1 MASSRLLHNKEGMMP
16 AKKTQ
21 NSSSPIPQQ
30 KEFFVGVEIAGT
42 SDLIQSAFS
51 QKTIE
56 EMLRKHMGFSVH
68 KEPKKPRDLIERAII
83 RNVKGDVCIPV
94 MAIKKGMLT
103 ASLPIK
109 SLKKTQLRPML
120 RVEGNAI
127 PITYEEMVPRM
138 DMVRLAGVSRTP
150 DVRFRP
156 MFTGWKARMIISF
169 DDALKVETVID
180 LLNRAGKVGVGEWR
194 PERDGTF
201 GTYKVVRNIIDK
213 KELDEVREACE
224 PPLEPIRIPDW
235 AMDEELSP
243 DIMKKIAASEE
254 AHSEEE
260 TEDKKD
266 ESEDRKTA

>member
-1 MASSRLLHNKEGMMP
+1 MP
-16 AKKTQ
+16 AKKTSKTAE
-21 NSSSPIPQQ
+21 SSQPITRLQ
-30 KEFFVGVEIAGT
+30 EFFVGLEIAGT

-56 EMLRKHMGFSVH
+56 EMLRKHMGFAVH

-83 RNVKGDVCIPV
+83 RNVEGAVCIPP
-94 MAIKKGMLT
+94 MAIKKAMLT

-109 SLKKTQLRPML
+109 SLKKTQLRPQL
-120 RVEGNAI
+120 RVEGNSL
-127 PITYEEMVPRM
+127 PITYDEMIPRM

-169 DDALKVETVID
+169 DESLQIETVID

-201 GTYKVVRNIIDK
+201 GTYKVVRNIKDE
-213 KELDEVREACE
+213 KELEEVRTICGPA
-224 PPLEPIRIPDW
+224 LEPIRIPEW
-235 AMDEELSP
+235 AMDQALSP

-254 AHSEEE
+254 IHGQEDA
-260 TEDKKD
+260 DKKGD
-266 ESEDRKTA
+266 QTDTTADRKSA